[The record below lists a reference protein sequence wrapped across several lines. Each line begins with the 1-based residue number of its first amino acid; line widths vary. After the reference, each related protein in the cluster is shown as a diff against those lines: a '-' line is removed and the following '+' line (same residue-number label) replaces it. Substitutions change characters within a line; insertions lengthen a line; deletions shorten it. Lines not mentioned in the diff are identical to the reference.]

1 MTSDAC
7 REMRAALGAAALVGR
22 DGADDV
28 ALRAHL
34 DGCADCRAELR
45 ELTSVARALP
55 LADPSRL
62 EQAAPQPSPSLAQRV
77 LDDVARHRMQ
87 RRHRVRRR
95 AVLGAAA
102 ACVAAAA
109 IWAAVLLL
117 PGGSPGTEV
126 PFPQTAGGVAA
137 HASLHTKSSGTVVSF
152 HVKGL
157 HDGAYYWLWL
167 TDEDG
172 QRVPAGTFRGT
183 SRPVE
188 LTMNVAVQ
196 LQDARRIWLTDRRNA
211 VVLDAPLR
219 GV

>member
-1 MTSDAC
+1 
-7 REMRAALGAAALVGR
+7 
-22 DGADDV
+22 
-28 ALRAHL
+28 
-34 DGCADCRAELR
+34 
-45 ELTSVARALP
+45 
-55 LADPSRL
+55 
-62 EQAAPQPSPSLAQRV
+62 
-77 LDDVARHRMQ
+77 
-87 RRHRVRRR
+87 
-95 AVLGAAA
+95 VLGAAA

-117 PGGSPGTEV
+117 PAGSSGTEV
-126 PFPQTAGGVAA
+126 SFPQTAGGVAA

>member
-1 MTSDAC
+1 MASDAC
-7 REMRAALGAAALVGR
+7 REMRAALGAAALAGR

-45 ELTSVARALP
+45 DLTSVARALP
-55 LADPSRL
+55 LPNPSRL
-62 EQAAPQPSPSLAQRV
+62 EHAAPQPSPALAQRV

-87 RRHRVRRR
+87 RRHRVGRR

-109 IWAAVLLL
+109 VWAAVLLV
-117 PGGSPGTEV
+117 PGGSGGTDV

-137 HASLHTKSSGTVVSF
+137 HATLRSNSAGTVVSF
-152 HVKGL
+152 HVQGL
-157 HDGAYYWLWL
+157 HEGSYYWLWL

-172 QRVPAGTFRGT
+172 QRVAAGTFRGT
-183 SRPVE
+183 SRPVD
-188 LTMNVAVQ
+188 LTMTAAVP
-196 LQDARRIWLTDRRNA
+196 LRDARRIWVTDKSNA
-211 VVLDAPLR
+211 VVFDTRLPGA
-219 GV
+219 